1 MIVALV
7 LQSVISLVV
16 LVLAFY
22 MYMAVRREQL
32 GAAEQVQALEQ
43 ERILSEDLLRWQ
55 QARLE
60 GFDLAA
66 TLKRLGVTKLSIY
79 SADAVGRLLA
89 KELQGQIALGYLIDR
104 NPNLQE
110 REMAGLLVMGM
121 YPRDDYGDGIVVAI
135 MNDGD
140 KVMKRRLED
149 LGLPAKVYC
158 FRDLIGAAL
167 VEKGL

>member
-1 MIVALV
+1 MIYALL
-7 LQSVISLVV
+7 LQSVVSLVV

-32 GAAEQVQALEQ
+32 QGAEHLQALEK

-55 QARLE
+55 QARLQ

-79 SADAVGRLLA
+79 GADAVGRLLV
-89 KELQGQIALGYLIDR
+89 KELRGQIDLAYLIDR

-149 LGLPAKVYC
+149 LGLNAKVFC
-158 FRDLIGAAL
+158 MRDLIDAAL
-167 VEKGL
+167 TE